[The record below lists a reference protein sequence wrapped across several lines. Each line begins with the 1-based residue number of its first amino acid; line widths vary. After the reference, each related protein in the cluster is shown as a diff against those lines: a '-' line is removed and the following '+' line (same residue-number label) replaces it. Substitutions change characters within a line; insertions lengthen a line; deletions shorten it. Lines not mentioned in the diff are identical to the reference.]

1 MGCKIPQSR
10 TSTGM
15 TLCLSLSFSH
25 NSFFCVFICVFF
37 HQEVKSLVLA
47 CSKSNAESFPLQ
59 LRTGWS
65 DSTKVNPRF
74 CCTLFVPSLITLSFH
89 SAFVTDSGLVR
100 PYKNKRDFLAVCCR
114 PLSGK
119 ERKSNITFASASRS
133 QEG

>member
-1 MGCKIPQSR
+1 MSQSLLLV
-10 TSTGM
+10 TT
-15 TLCLSLSFSH
+15 H
-25 NSFFCVFICVFF
+25 FFFVFICVVVGFFF

-74 CCTLFVPSLITLSFH
+74 CCTLFVPSLIMLSFH
-89 SAFVTDSGLVR
+89 LAFVADSGLVR
-100 PYKNKRDFLAVCCR
+100 PYKNKRDILAVCCR
-114 PLSGK
+114 PPSEIGK

>member
-1 MGCKIPQSR
+1 MSQSLLLV
-10 TSTGM
+10 TT
-15 TLCLSLSFSH
+15 H
-25 NSFFCVFICVFF
+25 FFFVFICVVVGFFF

-74 CCTLFVPSLITLSFH
+74 CCTLFVPSLIMLSFH
-89 SAFVTDSGLVR
+89 LAFVADSGLVR
-100 PYKNKRDFLAVCCR
+100 PYKNKRDILAVCCR
-114 PLSGK
+114 PLSEIGK